1 MYQGKECTYCAE
13 KDAEIAKLK
22 GELAQTTLEL
32 NHFRSFLGQQVTF
45 SHGKNDAIIEFIDV
59 PVQNAE
65 PETITV
71 KSRSMSPQLG
81 NVGGGRE
88 VAQMGEEMN
97 FAGKGGE
104 IAFGHVDGLDVA
116 QAEILEIMCGI
127 CRDIFSDP
135 ESFNAHFV
143 NHTTQAEQAPNTD
156 GDIIRA
162 SLSDFTC
169 PTCQQ
174 RFDLATS
181 LKEHMQMCKMPPA
194 QRCECLICGEAFPD
208 RQSFKDHFHKHAGM
222 KIYECELC
230 FKAFGDAGTYNRHI
244 VELHAD
250 RASTICDICG
260 KNVSLQAFAA
270 HRKQHTTND
279 EWKCKVCPKI
289 FPSIHEYN
297 QHMRTSHMNGGDKSP
312 NTSTTH
318 ECTVCKK
325 TFNAQHT
332 LTKHMQLHSNEKKF
346 QCDLCGKNFA
356 LNGYL
361 KKHLKKVH
369 GSVST

>member
-1 MYQGKECTYCAE
+1 MYHGKECGYCAE

-22 GELAQTTLEL
+22 AELAQTTLEL

-65 PETITV
+65 PEAVQV
-71 KSRSMSPQLG
+71 KSRSMSPALG
-81 NVGGGRE
+81 NVGAPRD
-88 VAQMGEEMN
+88 VAPMPEEMN
-97 FAGKGGE
+97 YAAKGGE

-143 NHTTQAEQAPNTD
+143 NHSSAEAAPTTD

-169 PTCQQ
+169 PNCQQ
-174 RFDLATS
+174 RFELATG
-181 LKEHMQMCKMPPA
+181 LKEHMLVCKA
-194 QRCECLICGEAFPD
+194 RCECLICGETFAE
-208 RQSFKDHFHKHAGM
+208 RQSFREHLQKHPGM

-230 FKAFGDAGTYNRHI
+230 CKAFGDTASYNRHI

-250 RASTICDICG
+250 RASTICDVCG
-260 KNVSLQAFAA
+260 KNVSLQAYAA
-270 HRKQHTTND
+270 HRKQHASE
-279 EWKCKVCPKI
+279 EWKCKVCPKS
-289 FPSIHEYN
+289 FPSLQEYN
-297 QHMRTSHMNGGDKSP
+297 QHMKVSHVNGEKPGAL
-312 NTSTTH
+312 
-318 ECTVCKK
+318 ECSVCKK
-325 TFNAQHT
+325 VFSAQNQ
-332 LTKHMQLHSNEKKF
+332 LTKHMQIHSADKKF

-369 GSVST
+369 GTVSA

>member
-1 MYQGKECTYCAE
+1 MYHGKECGYCAE

-22 GELAQTTLEL
+22 AELAQTTLEL

-65 PETITV
+65 PEPVQV
-71 KSRSMSPQLG
+71 KSRSMSPALG
-81 NVGGGRE
+81 NVGAPRE
-88 VAQMGEEMN
+88 VTPMAEEMN
-97 FAGKGGE
+97 FTAKGGE

-143 NHTTQAEQAPNTD
+143 NHTTTEAPPNTD

-169 PTCQQ
+169 PNCQQ
-174 RFDLATS
+174 RFDLASS
-181 LKEHMQMCKMPPA
+181 LKEHMQVCKMPPA
-194 QRCECLICGEAFPD
+194 PRCECLVCGEAFGD
-208 RQSFKDHFHKHAGM
+208 RQTFKEHLQKHPGI

-230 FKAFGDAGTYNRHI
+230 YKAFGDPAQYNRHI

-279 EWKCKVCPKI
+279 EWKCKVCPKT
-289 FPSIHEYN
+289 FPSVHEYN
-297 QHMRTSHMNGGDKSP
+297 QHMKACHMNGDKSP
-312 NTSTTH
+312 GLAL
-318 ECTVCKK
+318 ECPVCKK
-325 TFNAQHT
+325 TFTAQNQ
-332 LTKHMQLHSNEKKF
+332 LTKHMQIHSTDKKF

-369 GSVST
+369 GTVTA